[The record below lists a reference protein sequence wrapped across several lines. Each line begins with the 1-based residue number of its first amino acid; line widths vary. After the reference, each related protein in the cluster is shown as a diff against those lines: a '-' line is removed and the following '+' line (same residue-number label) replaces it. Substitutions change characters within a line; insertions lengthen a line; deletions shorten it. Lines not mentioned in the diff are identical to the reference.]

1 VVSRE
6 PEFPRLLSIEEKA
19 GILREIVDEFQSLLR
34 GEGLDCRLEGD
45 CLVVWTTERVG
56 WRRRPVARRVQVLAM
71 PVTEEPSGPIDVL
84 LSLHRIPDPLRSAL
98 SCRRVTW
105 LDLEAKERSDSG
117 NDLGEE
123 VVQHLRRHGVRL
135 FRVKAT

>member
-1 VVSRE
+1 
-6 PEFPRLLSIEEKA
+6 
-19 GILREIVDEFQSLLR
+19 
-34 GEGLDCRLEGD
+34 
-45 CLVVWTTERVG
+45 
-56 WRRRPVARRVQVLAM
+56 
-71 PVTEEPSGPIDVL
+71 VTEEPSGAIDVV

-98 SCRRVTW
+98 SRRRVTW

-123 VVQHLRRHGVRL
+123 VVQHLRRHGVRF